1 MKVSYDAQVDVIYIE
16 LLSLEPDGAIEV
28 ADGINIDVTAEG
40 KIVGIELL
48 NAKKRVDIDSL
59 LSYEIEA
66 ESFKE
71 IANL

>member
-40 KIVGIELL
+40 KIVG
-48 NAKKRVDIDSL
+48 
-59 LSYEIEA
+59 
-66 ESFKE
+66 
-71 IANL
+71 